1 MEEGTRM
8 QSRLA
13 RPGGARRK
21 AVSLSQESLVKLS
34 HLERGGGLPL
44 VAEPGMSN
52 INPAVWAGNNREL
65 IESRLLRHGAI
76 LFRGFELDSV
86 SKFEEFARA
95 VSPELLDY
103 RERSSPR
110 SEVKRGI
117 YTSTDYPADQSIHFH
132 NEQSYTR
139 RWPMKLWFYCAQAAE
154 RGGATPIA
162 DGRRV
167 LALLDPRLREG
178 FRRKKVMYVRNYGY
192 GLGLSW
198 QNAFQTDDPAD
209 VEDYCRR
216 ASIDFEWKDGESLRT
231 RQVFE
236 TIVTHPRTGE
246 ETWFEHAAFFHVS
259 GLPASV
265 RGSLLAEFAEE
276 DLPSNTYYGD
286 GSPIEDA
293 ALEAVREAYRQAAVS
308 FPWRE
313 GDALLIDNMLT
324 SHGRE
329 PFAGSRRI
337 VVAMAELYSPP
348 AAGK

>member
-1 MEEGTRM
+1 MEDRTRM
-8 QSRLA
+8 QSSPA
-13 RPGGARRK
+13 RPGGMRRK
-21 AVSLSQESLVKLS
+21 AVSLSQESLVKLG
-34 HLERGGGLPL
+34 HLDGGVGLPL
-44 VAEPGMSN
+44 VIQPGVSY
-52 INPAVWAGNNREL
+52 INPAAWAGHNREL
-65 IESRLLRHGAI
+65 IESCLLRHGAI
-76 LFRGFELDSV
+76 LFRGFEMDSV
-86 SKFEEFARA
+86 SGFESFARA

-110 SEVKRGI
+110 SEVTRGI

-139 RWPMKLWFYCAQAAE
+139 RWPMKLWFFCARAAE

-167 LALLDPRLREG
+167 LALLDPQLREG
-178 FRRKKVMYVRNYGY
+178 FRRKKVMYMRNYGY

-198 QNAFQTDDPAD
+198 QSAFQTDNPAD
-209 VEDYCRR
+209 VENYCRS
-216 ASIDFEWKDGESLRT
+216 AAINFEWRDGGRLRT

-236 TIVTHPRTGE
+236 TIVTHPQTGE

-265 RGSLLAEFAEE
+265 RAALLAEFAEE

-293 ALEAVREAYRQAAVS
+293 TLEAVREAYRQAAVS
-308 FPWRE
+308 FPWRA

-329 PFAGSRRI
+329 PFAGTRRI
-337 VVAMAELYSPP
+337 VVAMAELYPP
-348 AAGK
+348 QAANK